1 MELRIDVEKEL
12 TSCFRLMGAVVS
24 DDSTQPDRTSNAD
37 YWFPEDNVVAEL
49 KCMST
54 NYFSDRTFM
63 EWLSRAY
70 QNWVTK
76 GLAPRLYTKTA
87 KVNLANLDPRC
98 YQEVL
103 GFVKKRL
110 ERSFKQASKQIKATK
125 AAQGAKAA
133 TGLLLLVNDGNF
145 GVVPAMVET
154 IAARC
159 LPKYSGINTVIYFS
173 VNMPMSAPRMDVD
186 LLPWC
191 IWSKSSVRPAVPDV
205 FLNRVRECWHKHY
218 ESIVGGPIGVL
229 SGTDDALLAMEYIKR
244 DRASDFGRKRD

>member
-1 MELRIDVEKEL
+1 
-12 TSCFRLMGAVVS
+12 MGAIVS
-24 DDSTQPDRTSNAD
+24 DDAKRPDRASNAD
-37 YWFPEDNVVAEL
+37 YWFPDDNVVAEL
-49 KCMST
+49 KCMSA
-54 NYFSDRTFM
+54 NYFSDKAFM

-70 QNWVTK
+70 QSWVAK
-76 GLAPRLYTKTA
+76 GLAPRLYTRTA
-87 KVNLANLDPRC
+87 KINLANLDPRC

-125 AAQGAKAA
+125 AAQGANAA

-159 LPKYSGINTVIYFS
+159 LPKYSGISTVIYFS
-173 VNMPMSAPRMDVD
+173 VNMPMSAPNINVD

-191 IWSKSSVRPAVPDV
+191 IWSKSSVRPPVPEE
-205 FLNRVRECWHKHY
+205 FLDRVRDHWHKRY
-218 ESIVGGPIGVL
+218 ESIVGESIGVL
-229 SGTDDALLAMEYIKR
+229 SGTDDALLGMEYIK
-244 DRASDFGRKRD
+244 GN